1 MCVCNMRYRNIAFY
15 GVWMAFLEAIGEVD
29 DKCLRASTAYS
40 KRWKEEHFAY
50 RNMYMRGV
58 FV

>member
-29 DKCLRASTAYS
+29 DKCLRASTA
-40 KRWKEEHFAY
+40 
-50 RNMYMRGV
+50 
-58 FV
+58 